1 MIIWAKSSYFTIFS
15 TINVNFPLFIIN
27 NTTKNKGVINMNNL
41 RKIGL
46 SALAGSLATFSVN
59 AADMSVSGA
68 ASISFDDTNR
78 GKADRGN
85 GFYMGDSV
93 KFNASGETDGG
104 IGVAV
109 YYEMDGGTLDDH
121 NIKLT
126 GDFGTITFDGHG
138 GSSAM
143 GAVDDK
149 TPNAYEEAWDII
161 DTDGAA
167 TSGSPT
173 VINGSG
179 SGNSMFIY
187 TSPSMGGASLT
198 VAYRNA
204 VNDASE
210 SMTDF
215 ALAMSPESIDGLTVG
230 VAMSD
235 NSIGENVDSDESTM
249 YATYATGGFTFGVQ
263 SSDLD
268 HTTANSDQE
277 SIAYGITYAVNDDM
291 SIGYSYHE
299 VEFES
304 GANLLDQEST
314 GISASYTMGGMTLAG
329 AMNDVD
335 NMAGTATRDHE
346 GYEFTLSFAF

>member
-1 MIIWAKSSYFTIFS
+1 
-15 TINVNFPLFIIN
+15 
-27 NTTKNKGVINMNNL
+27 MNNL

-78 GKADRGN
+78 GLADRGN

-149 TPNAYEEAWDII
+149 TPNAYEEAWDIV
-161 DTDGAA
+161 DTDG
-167 TSGSPT
+167 TSSTGSPT

-179 SGNSMFIY
+179 SGDNMFIY
-187 TSPSMGGASLT
+187 TSPSMGGATLT

-249 YATYATGGFTFGVQ
+249 YATYATGGFTLGVQ

-268 HTTANSDQE
+268 HTTAGSDQE
-277 SIAYGITYAVNDDM
+277 SIAYGVTYAVNDDL
-291 SIGYSYHE
+291 SVGYSYHE
-299 VEFES
+299 LETETA
-304 GANLLDQEST
+304 GDEDQEST
-314 GISASYTMGGMTLAG
+314 GVSASYTMGGMTLAG

-335 NMAGTATRDHE
+335 NIAGSATRDHE

>member
-1 MIIWAKSSYFTIFS
+1 
-15 TINVNFPLFIIN
+15 
-27 NTTKNKGVINMNNL
+27 MNNL

-68 ASISFDDTNR
+68 GSISFDDTNR
-78 GKADRGN
+78 GKGDRGN
-85 GFYMGDSV
+85 GFYMGDSL
-93 KFNASGETDGG
+93 KFNASGDTDGG
-104 IGVAV
+104 LGVAV
-109 YYEMDGGTLDDH
+109 YYEIDGGALDDH

-126 GDFGTITFDGHG
+126 GDFGTLTFDGHG

-161 DTDGAA
+161 DTDGTSA
-167 TSGSPT
+167 TGSPT

-179 SGNSMFIY
+179 GGNGMFIY

-204 VNDASE
+204 VDNASE

-215 ALAMSPESIDGLTVG
+215 AIAISPETIDGLTVG
-230 VAMSD
+230 LAMS
-235 NSIGENVDSDESTM
+235 NNTVGTNIDSDENTM
-249 YATYATGGFTFGVQ
+249 YATYATGGFTFGIQ

-291 SIGYSYHE
+291 SVGYSYHE
-299 VEFES
+299 LETEL
-304 GANLLDQEST
+304 GTDQDQEST

-329 AMNDVD
+329 AMNDVE

-346 GYEFTLSFAF
+346 CYEFTLSFAF